1 MATEPCNGRSQPNG
15 RRTFLWMLATAPI
28 AWALGSMLQRMR
40 ARNES
45 APVLIPPE
53 VPVGLT
59 VVGEVIVNRGA
70 DGTVRAF
77 SASCTHLGC
86 RLDRI
91 VDGVIVCPCHG
102 SRFEGNGRVVSG
114 PAVRPLTMLHVSLDA
129 STGGWTAHA
138 D

>member
-1 MATEPCNGRSQPNG
+1 MATEPCNGRPQPIG
-15 RRTFLWMLATAPI
+15 RRTFLWILAITPI

-40 ARNES
+40 AQKES
-45 APVLIPPE
+45 TPVLIPPE
-53 VPVGLT
+53 VPEGLT

-70 DGTVRAF
+70 DGTVRAY
-77 SASCTHLGC
+77 SACCTHLGC

-114 PAVRPLTMLHVSLDA
+114 PAVRPLKLLRVSPDG
-129 STGGWTAHA
+129 STGGWTAYA

>member
-1 MATEPCNGRSQPNG
+1 MGRAPTDAQPGCDN
-15 RRTFLWMLATAPI
+15 RRTFLWMLSTAPI
-28 AWALGSMLQRMR
+28 AWALGTMLQRMR
-40 ARNES
+40 ARDES
-45 APVLIPPE
+45 APALIPSE
-53 VPVGLT
+53 VPEGLT

-70 DGTVRAF
+70 DGSVRAY
-77 SASCTHLGC
+77 SARCPHLGC

-102 SRFEGNGRVVSG
+102 SRFEGDGRVVSG
-114 PAVRPLTMLHVSLDA
+114 PAVRPLTRLHVSPNA